1 MFQRGSVKIDLRYI
15 AFIGRSFW
23 EKNKY
28 VTENNDRRLGRT

>member
-1 MFQRGSVKIDLRYI
+1 MFRGSSVKIDLSNI

-28 VTENNDRRLGRT
+28 VSENDDGRL